1 MRLRK
6 GEAGEE
12 QDGADRVD
20 QEMRKRELALG
31 KRRVGAVD
39 EPEQHHRGEAHE
51 IDVRVHRRKLE
62 ALVDAE
68 PNAEGE
74 AENAVKQ
81 PDQNEPAVDFRTPAS
96 SRTVSQG
103 IWG

>member
-1 MRLRK
+1 MEMRL
-6 GEAGEE
+6 
-12 QDGADRVD
+12 V
-20 QEMRKRELALG
+20 
-31 KRRVGAVD
+31 
-39 EPEQHHRGEAHE
+39 
-51 IDVRVHRRKLE
+51 E
-62 ALVDAE
+62 ALVDAD
-68 PNAEGE
+68 PDAEGE